1 MKKTSYLY
9 NLYQVKEL
17 VLISAFLISL
27 GIFNKNKVLI
37 ILGLTGLLFL
47 FFFFRNSYNHKSIN
61 NNNFI
66 SPSSS
71 KIKSVKSSQKGYIV
85 KTYLSFLEK
94 HFMIAPV
101 DCEIVNI
108 ERAAINKNDAE
119 RLKVTFKDNKGNI
132 FRLDQIVSKIG
143 RGAWLIKL
151 FYKYRCILF
160 NKVGDKLKQ
169 GERYGLIRF
178 GSNMEYYIP
187 KSYKITVKKD
197 DKCKLGSTI
206 AKSRLINFNYD

>member
-1 MKKTSYLY
+1 MIKKTSYLH
-9 NLYQVKEL
+9 NLYKVKEL
-17 VLISAFLISL
+17 VFISVFMIIV

-37 ILGLTGLLFL
+37 ILGLIGLLFL
-47 FFFFRNSYNHKSIN
+47 LFFFRNIYNHKSIN
-61 NNNFI
+61 NDNFI

-71 KIKSVKSSQKGYIV
+71 KIKSIKSSNKGYIV
-85 KTYLSFLEK
+85 RTYLSFLDK

-108 ERAAINKNDAE
+108 ERSHNKDEAE
-119 RLKVTFKDNKGNI
+119 RLKVIFKDNKGNL
-132 FRLDQIVSKIG
+132 FRLDQIVSKLG
-143 RGAWLIKL
+143 KGAWLVKL

-187 KSYKITVKKD
+187 RSYKITIKKG
-197 DKCKLGSTI
+197 DKCILGSTI
-206 AKSRLINFNYD
+206 AKSRKITFNYN